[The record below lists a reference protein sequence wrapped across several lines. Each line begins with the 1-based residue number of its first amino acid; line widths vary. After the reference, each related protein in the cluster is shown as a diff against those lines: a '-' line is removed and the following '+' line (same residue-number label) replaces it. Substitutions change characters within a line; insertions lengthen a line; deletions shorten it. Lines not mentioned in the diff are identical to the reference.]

1 PCPVAI
7 VQGSYYNIK
16 LTTPED
22 MPLAKAILGELGGI
36 AND

>member
-1 PCPVAI
+1 
-7 VQGSYYNIK
+7 K